1 MNEITLKEFADIFKY
16 IVKNNAKL
24 AEQGKKTT
32 AIGCTSAPGIGKT
45 SIVRQVADE
54 LGMTCVVLRLAQVEE
69 VGDICGFPIKE
80 FKINLAKE
88 DGTWESKW
96 VPSDLLANY
105 MQLPCTDYQF
115 TGESRMGYAP
125 PAWLPR
131 EENPNGTI
139 IFLDDFNRCN
149 TMIQGAVMELINEGT
164 YVSWSLP
171 KNTTIALS
179 RNPDD
184 GNYSVQ
190 SEDSALL
197 SRYIDFNIKFNID
210 AFAEWAENYGLDGKA
225 INFAIYYENE
235 LFDPNNKNHLTTIN
249 PRSYTT
255 FTNIISGIEN
265 WDKPESL
272 ALILNISKGC
282 FHDPNNVVGSLFT
295 SFIANKLDKL
305 VTPEDMLMKKWDTV
319 KEDIER
325 CVYEKDDYHP
335 EIAAVLNTRLL
346 NYSVN
351 YLKDGNKA
359 DVVCNRLLD
368 LIDNSN
374 SSTDRHLFSED
385 LIFSIIKTIVAK
397 FPAKTNKLLLNPAVR
412 KKIL

>member
-1 MNEITLKEFADIFKY
+1 MNEITLNEFKEIFKF
-16 IVKNNAKL
+16 IIENNRRL
-24 AEQGKKTT
+24 EDEGKKTT
-32 AIGCTSAPGIGKT
+32 ACSASGNAGLGKT
-45 SIVRQVADE
+45 AVVRQIAEE
-54 LGMTCVVLRLAQVEE
+54 LGMTCVVVRLSQIDEASDLV
-69 VGDICGFPIKE
+69 GFPIKE
-80 FKINLAKE
+80 YEVIDDKGQQQWLSNDIIQ
-88 DGTWESKW
+88 T
-96 VPSDLLANY
+96 LAN
-105 MQLPCTDYQF
+105 CRDYTF
-115 TGESRMGYAP
+115 TGKSRMGYAP

-139 IFLDDFNRCN
+139 LYLDDFSRCN
-149 TMIQGAVMELINEGT
+149 SLLMNSVLEIINEGK
-164 YVSWSLP
+164 YISWSLP
-171 KNTTIALS
+171 KYTTVALS
-179 RNPDD
+179 ENPDNGEYLVSSMD
-184 GNYSVQ
+184 
-190 SEDSALL
+190 AAAK
-197 SRYIDFNIKFNID
+197 SRYVCFNIKFSID
-210 AFAEWAENYGLDGKA
+210 NFAEWAEGYGMDSRA
-225 INFAIYYENE
+225 INFGLYYNSE
-235 LFDPNNKNHLTTIN
+235 LFDPSHPNHLDTIN

-255 FTNIISGIEN
+255 FTNIISGIKN

-319 KEDIER
+319 REDIEK
-325 CVYEKDDYHP
+325 CVYEKEDYHP

-374 SSTDRHLFSED
+374 SSTEKHLFSED

>member
-1 MNEITLKEFADIFKY
+1 MNEITLNEFKEIFKF
-16 IVKNNAKL
+16 IISNNRRL
-24 AEQGKKTT
+24 EDEGKKTT
-32 AIGCTSAPGIGKT
+32 ACSASGNAGLGKT
-45 SIVRQVADE
+45 AVVRQIAEE
-54 LGMTCVVLRLAQVEE
+54 LGMTCVVVRLSQIDEASDLV
-69 VGDICGFPIKE
+69 GFPIKE
-80 FKINLAKE
+80 YEVIDDKGEHQWLSNDIIQTLSN
-88 DGTWESKW
+88 
-96 VPSDLLANY
+96 
-105 MQLPCTDYQF
+105 CRDYTF
-115 TGESRMGYAP
+115 TGKSRMGYAP

-139 IFLDDFNRCN
+139 LYLDDFSRCN
-149 TMIQGAVMELINEGT
+149 SLLMNSVLEIINEGR
-164 YVSWSLP
+164 YISWSLP
-171 KNTTIALS
+171 KYTTVALS
-179 RNPDD
+179 ENPDNGEYLVSSMD
-184 GNYSVQ
+184 
-190 SEDSALL
+190 AAAK
-197 SRYIDFNIKFNID
+197 SRYVCFNIKFSID
-210 AFAEWAENYGLDGKA
+210 NFAEWAESYGMDSRA
-225 INFAIYYENE
+225 INFGLYYNSE
-235 LFDPNNKNHLTTIN
+235 LFDPSHPNHLDTIN

-255 FTNIISGIEN
+255 FTNIISGIKN

-305 VTPEDMLMKKWDTV
+305 VTPEDMLTKKWDTV
-319 KEDIER
+319 KEDIEK

-374 SSTDRHLFSED
+374 SSTEKHLFSED

>member
-1 MNEITLKEFADIFKY
+1 MNEITLNEFKEIFKF
-16 IVKNNAKL
+16 IIANNRRL
-24 AEQGKKTT
+24 EDEGKKTT
-32 AIGCTSAPGIGKT
+32 ACSASGNAGLGKT
-45 SIVRQVADE
+45 AVVRQIAEE
-54 LGMTCVVLRLAQVEE
+54 LGMTCVVVRLSQIDEASDLV
-69 VGDICGFPIKE
+69 GFPIKE
-80 FKINLAKE
+80 YEVIDEKGEQQWLSNDIIQTLTN
-88 DGTWESKW
+88 
-96 VPSDLLANY
+96 
-105 MQLPCTDYQF
+105 CRDYTF
-115 TGESRMGYAP
+115 TGKSRMGYAP

-139 IFLDDFNRCN
+139 LYLDDFSRCN
-149 TMIQGAVMELINEGT
+149 SLLMNSVLEIINEGR
-164 YVSWSLP
+164 YISWSLP
-171 KNTTIALS
+171 KYTTVALS
-179 RNPDD
+179 ENPDNGEYLVSSMD
-184 GNYSVQ
+184 
-190 SEDSALL
+190 AAAK
-197 SRYIDFNIKFNID
+197 SRYVCFNIKFSID
-210 AFAEWAENYGLDGKA
+210 NFAEWAESYGMDSRA
-225 INFAIYYENE
+225 INFGLYYNSE
-235 LFDPNNKNHLTTIN
+235 LFDPSHPNHLDTIN

-255 FTNIISGIEN
+255 FTNIISGIKN

-319 KEDIER
+319 KEDIEK
-325 CVYEKDDYHP
+325 CVYEKKDYHP

-374 SSTDRHLFSED
+374 SSTDKHLFSED

>member
-1 MNEITLKEFADIFKY
+1 MNEITLNEFKEIFKF
-16 IVKNNAKL
+16 IIENNRRL
-24 AEQGKKTT
+24 EDEGKKTT
-32 AIGCTSAPGIGKT
+32 ACSASGNAGLGKT
-45 SIVRQVADE
+45 AVVRQIAEE
-54 LGMTCVVLRLAQVEE
+54 LGMTCVVVRLSQIDEASDLV
-69 VGDICGFPIKE
+69 GFPIKE
-80 FKINLAKE
+80 YEVIDDKGQQQWLSNDIIQ
-88 DGTWESKW
+88 T
-96 VPSDLLANY
+96 LAN
-105 MQLPCTDYQF
+105 CRDYTF
-115 TGESRMGYAP
+115 TGKSRMGYAP

-139 IFLDDFNRCN
+139 LYLDDFSRCN
-149 TMIQGAVMELINEGT
+149 SLLMNSVLEIINEGK

-171 KNTTIALS
+171 KYTTVALS
-179 RNPDD
+179 ENPDNGEYLVSSMD
-184 GNYSVQ
+184 
-190 SEDSALL
+190 AAAK
-197 SRYIDFNIKFNID
+197 SRYVCFNIKFSID
-210 AFAEWAENYGLDGKA
+210 NFAEWAEGYGMDSRA
-225 INFAIYYENE
+225 INFGLYYNSE
-235 LFDPNNKNHLTTIN
+235 LFDPSHPNHLDTIN

-255 FTNIISGIEN
+255 FTNIISGIKN

-319 KEDIER
+319 REDIEK
-325 CVYEKDDYHP
+325 CVYEKEDYHP

-374 SSTDRHLFSED
+374 SSTEKHLFSED
-385 LIFSIIKTIVAK
+385 LIFSIIKTIVSK

>member
-1 MNEITLKEFADIFKY
+1 MNEITLNEFKEIFKF
-16 IVKNNAKL
+16 IINNNRRL
-24 AEQGKKTT
+24 EDEGKKTT
-32 AIGCTSAPGIGKT
+32 ACSASGNAGLGKT
-45 SIVRQVADE
+45 AVVRQIAEE
-54 LGMTCVVLRLAQVEE
+54 LGMTCVVVRLSQIDEASDLV
-69 VGDICGFPIKE
+69 GFPIKE
-80 FKINLAKE
+80 YEVIDDKGEQQWLSNDIIQTLTN
-88 DGTWESKW
+88 
-96 VPSDLLANY
+96 
-105 MQLPCTDYQF
+105 CRDYTF
-115 TGESRMGYAP
+115 TGKSRMGYAP

-139 IFLDDFNRCN
+139 LYLDDFSRCN
-149 TMIQGAVMELINEGT
+149 SLLMNSVLEIINEGK
-164 YVSWSLP
+164 YISWSLP
-171 KNTTIALS
+171 KYTTVALS
-179 RNPDD
+179 ENPDNGEYLVSSMD
-184 GNYSVQ
+184 
-190 SEDSALL
+190 AAAK
-197 SRYIDFNIKFNID
+197 SRYVCFNIKFSID
-210 AFAEWAENYGLDGKA
+210 NFAEWAESYGMDSRA
-225 INFAIYYENE
+225 INFGLYYNSE
-235 LFDPNNKNHLTTIN
+235 LFDPSHPNHLDTIN

-255 FTNIISGIEN
+255 FTNIISGIKN

-319 KEDIER
+319 KEDIEK

-374 SSTDRHLFSED
+374 SSTDKHLFSED